1 MLRLLFD
8 PPPNKMLFLYK
19 LEVALCPSSFG
30 QALRL
35 SETHCLGFEA
45 CVGFDAV
52 SVSELSLVNE
62 TPLVVG

>member
-1 MLRLLFD
+1 
-8 PPPNKMLFLYK
+8 MLFLYK